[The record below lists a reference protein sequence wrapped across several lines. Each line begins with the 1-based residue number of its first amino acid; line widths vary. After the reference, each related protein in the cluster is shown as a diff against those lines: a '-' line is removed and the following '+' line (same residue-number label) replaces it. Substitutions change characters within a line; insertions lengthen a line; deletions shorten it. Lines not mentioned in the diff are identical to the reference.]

1 MEFKRI
7 EFKVREEIEKKL
19 GEHLPQSLKIVL
31 QIMQAEDQTTIENI
45 GKELVHLPKGTPV
58 EEVFKKEIEKGELV
72 SLAKIM
78 ANDRLNFS
86 KPARIAAIQAIL
98 IEYAKVEWP
107 EFSNNIANLSDEE
120 KAKKIIEKCIEEGEE
135 RELDLA
141 FSGVKYLLSNE
152 EKERMLKEITKRYAG
167 VEFRNWL
174 RTSILHGS
182 ELSLQKSKEAA
193 KLLPEGKEKEEILK
207 ELTKLEENAN
217 RKISKLL
224 KTTQ

>member
-45 GKELVHLPKGTPV
+45 GKKLVHLPKGTQV

-98 IEYAKVEWP
+98 
-107 EFSNNIANLSDEE
+107 
-120 KAKKIIEKCIEEGEE
+120 
-135 RELDLA
+135 
-141 FSGVKYLLSNE
+141 
-152 EKERMLKEITKRYAG
+152 
-167 VEFRNWL
+167 
-174 RTSILHGS
+174 
-182 ELSLQKSKEAA
+182 
-193 KLLPEGKEKEEILK
+193 
-207 ELTKLEENAN
+207 
-217 RKISKLL
+217 
-224 KTTQ
+224 

>member
-1 MEFKRI
+1 
-7 EFKVREEIEKKL
+7 
-19 GEHLPQSLKIVL
+19 
-31 QIMQAEDQTTIENI
+31 
-45 GKELVHLPKGTPV
+45 
-58 EEVFKKEIEKGELV
+58 
-72 SLAKIM
+72 M

-86 KPARIAAIQAIL
+86 KPARIVAIQKIL

-174 RTSILHGS
+174 RTPILHGS

-193 KLLPEGKEKEEILK
+193 RLLPEGKEKEEILE

-217 RKISKLL
+217 RKVSKLL
-224 KTTQ
+224 KTTH